1 MIPDTYEEPESPGL
15 VEFKPNYAPKSPTP
29 PPFPK
34 RSQSPASDAKFAGK
48 DPHKAKLLQLH
59 RNGDAAIAALLGSS
73 IAANRPDVARYEL
86 DNPLVVDSSPAGRG
100 FYSRELKDT
109 RPLRAQPVDADHI
122 NPDLQTHAHLALNLL
137 PSSATEPSKPPRLSD
152 KLPPITTFDQTGP
165 RERRDSRVSL
175 NSRPGLDREP
185 SSSLSNILRTDAE
198 NPNSLP
204 AIRDPSIARSPE
216 NSGTRLPSIHT
227 QLSQL
232 GPVLPPP
239 NGLTPS
245 NVPSARV
252 GSTSSFPLP
261 PVTAVSPPLTRVD
274 PSPREPFRL
283 APLVPPAQLQPPK
296 IPPSPYSHLSPASSQ
311 AISAASSPVAQPNYW
326 RNVPKAPA
334 PYPPYDPPSTSRS
347 PASSYP
353 TPIEHTPA
361 GTCESSAFTPSSQS
375 SVPQTGTF
383 KCSHPGCTAAPF
395 QTQYLLNSHANVHSQ
410 DRPHF
415 CPVEGCSRGYGG
427 KGFKRKN
434 EMIRHGLV
442 HNSPGYVCPFCP
454 DQQHK
459 YPRPDNLQRHVRVHH
474 VDKNKDDPALRNV
487 LSQRPEGSGRGRRAR
502 RPNPDLIV

>member
-1 MIPDTYEEPESPGL
+1 MTEAYEDPDSPGL
-15 VEFKPNYAPKSPTP
+15 EIFKPNFAPRPPTP

-34 RSQSPASDAKFAGK
+34 RSQSPGNDVKYPDKDA
-48 DPHKAKLLQLH
+48 HKSKQLRIQQGH
-59 RNGDAAIAALLGSS
+59 SAAAAALLHSG

-86 DNPLVVDSSPAGRG
+86 EYPVAVDTSVGHGFSPMVPKLGRPI
-100 FYSRELKDT
+100 
-109 RPLRAQPVDADHI
+109 RPLQKPIDPEPIRPIKPVLENQAQS
-122 NPDLQTHAHLALNLL
+122 ALNLIH
-137 PSSATEPSKPPRLSD
+137 SSITEVSRPPLSD
-152 KLPPITTFDQTGP
+152 HTLPPINTFDPPEPTETGVP
-165 RERRDSRVSL
+165 PSNHPSL
-175 NSRPGLDREP
+175 NRE
-185 SSSLSNILRTDAE
+185 SSSSISKFLINDPDNR
-198 NPNSLP
+198 NSLP
-204 AIRDPSIARSPE
+204 ALRDPSIARSPE
-216 NSGTRLPSIHT
+216 DTSTRLPPIQT

-239 NGLTPS
+239 TGPRQ
-245 NVPSARV
+245 RV

-261 PVTAVSPPLTRVD
+261 PVTAVSPNSARVD
-274 PSPREPFRL
+274 PSPREAYRL
-283 APLVPPAQLQPPK
+283 APLVPPNK

-311 AISAASSPVAQPNYW
+311 ALSTVSSPVTQPTYW
-326 RNVPKAPA
+326 RNAPKPAA
-334 PYPPYDPPSTSRS
+334 PYPQYEPPPTASRS

-353 TPIEHTPA
+353 TPIDHVST
-361 GTCESSAFTPSSQS
+361 GTCDSSGFTPSSQGNI
-375 SVPQTGTF
+375 PPPIGTF
-383 KCSHPGCTAAPF
+383 KCSHSGCTAAPF

-454 DQQHK
+454 DQEHK

-474 VDKNKDDPALRNV
+474 VDKNKDDPALRDV

-502 RPNPDLIV
+502 RPNPDLILAEHSRLHA